1 MIMTMV
7 GDTQRKGETK
17 PELWK
22 RALWAF
28 ANPGRGEEAFDG
40 CVYIEVA
47 ALLKFSEN
55 LSKAK
60 ILL

>member
-1 MIMTMV
+1 MTMV

-28 ANPGRGEEAFDG
+28 TNTGRGDFD
-40 CVYIEVA
+40 YFDDFDDIDD
-47 ALLKFSEN
+47 LM
-55 LSKAK
+55 
-60 ILL
+60 ILMIW